1 MCLTVS
7 LKEVGCGGVS
17 SVLCRR
23 CGRKLRKI
31 ESVQRGYGEVC
42 WKNVK
47 DRTKYAY
54 DIGGLDKWLNR
65 QIQTS

>member
-7 LKEVGCGGVS
+7 LKEVKCGGVS

-31 ESVQRGYGEVC
+31 ESIKRGYGDVC
-42 WKNVK
+42 WK
-47 DRTKYAY
+47 RTKY
-54 DIGGLDKWLNR
+54 DRGGLDKWIGL
-65 QIQTS
+65 QTQTS